1 MYTAKNYLSHFFE
14 RPHAVQNLPTGTSN
28 INMETLLKALN
39 PMFKDVRHTSLPT
52 WTQTTNETNITLEF
66 SVIVHDPSDVEI
78 DVTNSDIRISALKKE
93 GTSSLVTP
101 IDLSFEL
108 PNDVDSGKIEANISN
123 GILTLILHKK
133 VEKEPSKIKIRF

>member
-1 MYTAKNYLSHFFE
+1 MYTAKNYLSHLFE
-14 RPHAVQNLPTGTSN
+14 RPTTIQNLPTGTS
-28 INMETLLKALN
+28 NMETLLKALN
-39 PMFKDVRHTSLPT
+39 PRFNDVRHTPLPT

-66 SVIVHDPSDVEI
+66 SVIGHDPKDVEI
-78 DVTNSDIRISALKKE
+78 DVTTSDIRISALKKE
-93 GTSSLVTP
+93 GVSSLVTP

-108 PNDVDSGKIEANISN
+108 PNDVDSGKIEANILN